1 MPAIISLIYLMFS
14 LLVFTK
20 KITISN
26 VLSAFLLFLS
36 LYILHHKSLLIFIYC
51 LIIIVA
57 TVILH
62 QVKTS
67 ADKKAVFYFSMPCW
81 LLILSVIINLMNYF
95 FMTLVSRI
103 IGEKSL
109 SLVI

>member
-51 LIIIVA
+51 LIIIIVA

-67 ADKKAVFYFSMPCW
+67 ADKKTVFYFSMPCW
-81 LLILSVIINLMNYF
+81 LLILSVIINLMN
-95 FMTLVSRI
+95 
-103 IGEKSL
+103 K
-109 SLVI
+109 

>member
-1 MPAIISLIYLMFS
+1 MLDAEFRVACLQGKKMPAIISLIYLMFS

-51 LIIIVA
+51 LIIVA
-57 TVILH
+57 TVILLR
-62 QVKTS
+62 VKIS

-81 LLILSVIINLMNYF
+81 LLILSVIINLMN
-95 FMTLVSRI
+95 
-103 IGEKSL
+103 K
-109 SLVI
+109 

>member
-1 MPAIISLIYLMFS
+1 MLAIISLIYLMFS

-57 TVILH
+57 TAILH
-62 QVKTS
+62 RVKTS

-81 LLILSVIINLMNYF
+81 LLVLSVIININ
-95 FMTLVSRI
+95 
-103 IGEKSL
+103 E
-109 SLVI
+109 

>member
-20 KITISN
+20 DNYFKRS
-26 VLSAFLLFLS
+26 VRFLLFLS

-57 TVILH
+57 TVILLR
-62 QVKTS
+62 VKIS

-81 LLILSVIINLMNYF
+81 LLILSVIINLMC
-95 FMTLVSRI
+95 
-103 IGEKSL
+103 K
-109 SLVI
+109 

>member
-1 MPAIISLIYLMFS
+1 MLDTESRVACLQGKKMPAIISLIYLMFS

-36 LYILHHKSLLIFIYC
+36 LYILHYKSLLIFIYC

-81 LLILSVIINLMNYF
+81 LLILSVIINLMN
-95 FMTLVSRI
+95 
-103 IGEKSL
+103 K
-109 SLVI
+109 

>member
-1 MPAIISLIYLMFS
+1 MLDAEFRVACLQGKKMPAIISLIYLMFS

-51 LIIIVA
+51 LIIIIVA
-57 TVILH
+57 TVILLR
-62 QVKTS
+62 VKIS

-81 LLILSVIINLMNYF
+81 LLILSVIINLMN
-95 FMTLVSRI
+95 
-103 IGEKSL
+103 K
-109 SLVI
+109 